1 MFQVG
6 VTGGIGSGKT
16 LVCQV
21 LEKLGAAVYQAD
33 TSARRLMEG
42 DMELR
47 ARIIDIFGEEAY
59 LGGTLNRK
67 LLADRVFGDH
77 QMLQKLN
84 DLVHPAVRRDYL
96 DWISR
101 QTEVPYVVEEAAILF
116 ESGAYRWMDLTVL
129 VAAPEQVRISRVMK
143 RDGVGESV
151 VRKRMMHQMSEEE
164 KREKADIVIM
174 NGENDRLLTQVLDLH
189 QDILKRI

>member
-21 LEKLGAAVYQAD
+21 LEKLGAAVYRAD
-33 TSARRLMEG
+33 PSARRLMEG